1 MFKTTNSPKGKLHS
15 LGELLAKRQPQLK
28 KSQTSEKQSYTQEFQ
43 VFGDWLTREL
53 GDEKRRGLYMKLAKN
68 EQRSLLEKALY
79 SIADTKARNKAA
91 LFMWKLG
98 QMREREGG
106 SNPKEPKFDY
116 QSRRGRDKWMR
127 TSK

>member
-28 KSQTSEKQSYTQEFQ
+28 KSQTSEEQSYTQEFQ
-43 VFGDWLTREL
+43 VFGDRLTREL

-79 SIADTKARNKAA
+79 SIRDVKARNKAA

-98 QMREREGG
+98 QMREKVAQTPKSRNSTIRVGEGG
-106 SNPKEPKFDY
+106 TN
-116 QSRRGRDKWMR
+116 G
-127 TSK
+127 